1 MKEECCPMRP
11 HTLNNSLRRN
21 SSLRLHALTGLSLL
35 ELGLVMAIV
44 ALALVPMVK
53 SIGGPM
59 SPNGKGSAAQT
70 TGFKNKESI
79 LATNLANQVLAG
91 DYSSLTCGTNYTN
104 NLPATLTTYAKCSST
119 QDNLTYQWS
128 VMPINQANS
137 GNKPPDGYSFF
148 KGVLNIYE
156 TGAPSTREPMLSMPV
171 NFYKFTG
178 RADQPQQKTGVL
190 IALDRSGSM
199 AWGRGTEDLPPANT
213 QGFEVSGK
221 PLGFALPF
229 LWYRYKPFPA
239 PGTVTGWDFDFPATT
254 DPVAQPLDMWNNET
268 LDLVN
273 LQNMAGQSGS
283 DPNPATPFNESY
295 LGSNSLFKCD
305 MPANFTTWLAAS
317 PGFDK
322 RLAYIFNRNWVLEN
336 DGASAYTRAN
346 FIVPFCQE
354 KANKA
359 QWSQLINT
367 KLSRIEA
374 ARTAALSLLL
384 KLEERPAVVKAIKI
398 GYFPWAP
405 EPATN
410 LGGRLQIAVDKNR
423 DGKLEFDVIREKML
437 WLNRMD
443 PANRRSGDAVNLLGG
458 TNIHGALAEARQ
470 QLLADTSIQRRIL
483 LLMTD
488 GDPAP
493 NEGSNSNGPFGSGG
507 LRDFAQSQ
515 LGCGAPKAKRI
526 TLFTVG
532 LIQADE
538 ALMSDMADATPN
550 GQSFF
555 ARDIASLGHVFDSVA
570 YEIQK
575 LALLSTADRYG
586 LDLSNDENT
595 CGR

>member
-1 MKEECCPMRP
+1 MRP
-11 HTLNNSLRRN
+11 HKLNSSLRRN
-21 SSLRLHALTGLSLL
+21 SSLRLDASTGLSLL

-79 LATNLANQVLAG
+79 LATNLANQVLSG
-91 DYSSLTCGTNYTN
+91 DYSSFNCLPAGTGTNIA
-104 NLPATLTTYAKCSST
+104 LPSSVRSYNRCEAT

-128 VMPINQANS
+128 AMPINQANS

-156 TGAPSTREPMLSMPV
+156 KGASPTNEPLLSMPV

-178 RADQPQQKTGVL
+178 LANQPQQKTGVL

-199 AWGRGTEDLPPANT
+199 ANSATKEGMPPNISGDQKT
-213 QGFEVSGK
+213 QKS
-221 PLGFALPF
+221 LSFALPF
-229 LWYRYKPFPA
+229 LWYRYKPFPT
-239 PGTVTGWDFDFPATT
+239 PGTVTDWGYDFPAIS
-254 DPVAQPLDMWNNET
+254 DPVAQPLDMWNNAT
-268 LDLVN
+268 LDLVS
-273 LQNMAGQSGS
+273 LQNMAGQNGS

-295 LGSNSLFKCD
+295 LGSNNLFKCD
-305 MPANFTTWLAAS
+305 MPADSAAWLAAS
-317 PGFDK
+317 PFFDK
-322 RLAYIFNRNWVLEN
+322 RLAYIFDRDWVLEGDAESKYARQN
-336 DGASAYTRAN
+336 Y
-346 FIVPFCQE
+346 IVPFCQE
-354 KANKA
+354 KQNLQ
-359 QWSQLINT
+359 QWSQVVNN
-367 KLSRIEA
+367 KFSRFEA

-384 KLEERPAVVKAIKI
+384 KLEERPSVVKAIKI
-398 GYFPWAP
+398 GYFPWAFA
-405 EPATN
+405 PA
-410 LGGRLQIAVDKNR
+410 LLYGGPLQPAVVRTDR
-423 DGKLEFDVIREKML
+423 QGKPHVVFDRIREKML
-437 WLNRMD
+437 WLNRAD
-443 PANRRSGDAVNLLGG
+443 PATKNSSFAVGMEG
-458 TNIHGALAEARQ
+458 ATNIHLALKEAQQ
-470 QLLADTSIQRRIL
+470 QLLADPSIQRRIIV
-483 LLMTD
+483 LMTD
-488 GDPAP
+488 GEPAP
-493 NEGSNSNGPFGSGG
+493 NQAPNSNGPFGSGG

-515 LGCGAPKAKRI
+515 LGCGAPKNQRT
-526 TLFTVG
+526 TLFAVG

-538 ALMSDMADATPN
+538 ALTRDMADATPN

-555 ARDIASLGHVFDSVA
+555 ARDIASLGPIFDSVA